1 MRKRILV
8 PAFALIAVLA
18 VVGVAYAVNVYKVT
32 PVQTSPAGAGSAS
45 SPKAKTVKF
54 GFEAEDSS
62 GARATPIKRYT
73 IVFQGMKSF
82 ASKFPKCTFAAANDN
97 ARHHIRC
104 RKARVGGGI
113 LNALAGSP
121 TNPSKESSLKCDQ
134 LVTLYNSGRG
144 FFIRLD
150 GGPGGADDKPP
161 APPTRPDLKCPLNIA
176 RAIDARFKTV
186 RQGGISSV
194 ALVFNVPADL
204 QNNTG
209 LDISVAK
216 VTATIPRRLVRT
228 RIAGRTRRVSILSS
242 TKCKGRNRLIAVQ
255 FLDRANST
263 VAAQGSTRC

>member
-8 PAFALIAVLA
+8 PAFALVAVLA
-18 VVGVAYAVNVYKVT
+18 IVGVAYAVNVYKVT
-32 PVQTSPAGAGSAS
+32 PVKTTPAGAGTAS
-45 SPKAKTVKF
+45 KPQSKAVQF
-54 GFEAEDSS
+54 GFEAQDTS
-62 GARATPIKRYT
+62 GGRATPIKRYT
-73 IVFQGMKSF
+73 IIFQGLKSF
-82 ASKFPKCTFAAANDN
+82 AKYFPKCSFAAANDN

-104 RKARVGGGI
+104 GKARVGGGV

-121 TNPSKESSLKCDQ
+121 SNPSSSLKCDQ
-134 LVTLYNSGRG
+134 LLTLYNSGRG

-186 RQGGISSV
+186 KIGGISSV

-216 VTATIPRRLVRT
+216 VKATIPRSLKRVTINRKK
-228 RIAGRTRRVSILSS
+228 RVVSILSS
-242 TKCKGRNRLIAVQ
+242 VKCKGSKRVIGVQ
-255 FLDRANST
+255 FLDRSNSS
-263 VAAQGSTRC
+263 VAAQSSTKC